1 MKYFLCKYF
10 PTFLMNHLSA
20 NIAQMNGFDDVMTQV
35 FYSHG
40 NSFSFRVSAQVEQPS
55 SLLQK
60 GGRGW
65 SFFNSLQK
73 RGVKLFPQW
82 LYVRVYMCG
91 YVFVFAFC
99 VYVFGRYVTSVIE
112 QFLKNVNMLCQ
123 VNFDTSECFY
133 SNLSCS
139 EDITSC
145 KNVFAKKSMSKRKI
159 MSFLFV
165 SIP

>member
-1 MKYFLCKYF
+1 MVLMTLWLRSFTVMGTLFLFVCQHRWNN
-10 PTFLMNHLSA
+10 PPL
-20 NIAQMNGFDDVMTQV
+20 
-35 FYSHG
+35 FYK
-40 NSFSFRVSAQVEQPS
+40 
-55 SLLQK
+55 K

-165 SIP
+165 SIPWLSNELWSITKLK